1 MNGPHR
7 ILLFLGLI
15 LLVNCREQSAKQ
27 KVNKPAVILDQPLKL
42 VWSDEFDYE
51 GVPDEQK
58 WKHQTIG
65 PNQGQ
70 WFNGEQQHY
79 TASEKNAYV
88 SNGTLKIIAL
98 QEEITTNGVP
108 KMYSS
113 ARLNSTFPFTYG
125 KIEVKA
131 KLPQGRGT
139 WPAIWTLGT
148 NINELGNPFGDEF
161 GSVGWPNCGEI
172 DIMEQNGWQKSKTIG
187 HLHWG
192 NTKTGK
198 YENQGST
205 YELKTS
211 SKNYHIYSAIWN
223 KDSIHIQVNQQTFLS
238 IKNSEELPYDNPH
251 YLLLNLAVGGNLGG
265 NLPDQWE
272 PQVFEIDYVRIY
284 Q

>member
-1 MNGPHR
+1 MNGSHR

-27 KVNKPAVILDQPLKL
+27 KVNKPTVILDQPLKL

-98 QEEITTNGVP
+98 QEEITTNGVS

-131 KLPQGRGT
+131 KLPQGQGT

>member
-1 MNGPHR
+1 MNGSHR

-51 GVPDEQK
+51 GVPDVQK

-98 QEEITTNGVP
+98 QEEITINGVS

-113 ARLNSTFPFTYG
+113 ARLNSIFPFTYG

-131 KLPQGRGT
+131 KLPQGQGT

>member
-98 QEEITTNGVP
+98 QEEITTNGVS

-113 ARLNSTFPFTYG
+113 ARLNSIFPFTYG

-131 KLPQGRGT
+131 KLPQGQGT

-223 KDSIHIQVNQQTFLS
+223 KDSIHVQVNQQTFLS